1 MRSGMADPPR
11 RAASWNVCAAGSS
24 KKDPARCRQVIPR
37 RRDGIVRV
45 MSPRLAAA
53 IVFGV
58 TACGGRTPLEPAVGD
73 GGAGATDLGA
83 GVDGRQPAPDA
94 EPPGRVCA
102 PFTACGGALT
112 GTWAVEDVCASEQS
126 VPGCANGTAG
136 YMDLQSEGMF
146 TFGKDGS
153 YTSQV

>member
-1 MRSGMADPPR
+1 MNPR
-11 RAASWNVCAAGSS
+11 V
-24 KKDPARCRQVIPR
+24 
-37 RRDGIVRV
+37 
-45 MSPRLAAA
+45 AAA
-53 IVFGV
+53 IVLGV
-58 TACGGRTPLEPAVGD
+58 AACGGRTPLEPAVGD

-83 GVDGRQPAPDA
+83 RVDGPPPAPDA

-136 YMDLQSEGMF
+136 YMDLRSEGMF
-146 TFGKDGS
+146 TFDKDGD
-153 YTSQV
+153 TSQHVISYYKFDASKKDWVYFKQRDFTADPVK